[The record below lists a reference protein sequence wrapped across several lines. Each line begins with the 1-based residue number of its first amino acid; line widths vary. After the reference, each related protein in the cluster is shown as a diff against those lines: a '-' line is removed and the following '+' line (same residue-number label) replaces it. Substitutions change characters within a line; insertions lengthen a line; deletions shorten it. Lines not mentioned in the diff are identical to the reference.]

1 MKKVEKILTKKN
13 ITRYYIVI
21 LPVSMQVWCC
31 TKINDRKQPQLREVH
46 PRVVCNF
53 IRLEISFK
61 KKLDQTERKN
71 ACQAHAISVPA

>member
-1 MKKVEKILTKKN
+1 
-13 ITRYYIVI
+13 
-21 LPVSMQVWCC
+21 MQVWCC

-71 ACQAHAISVPA
+71 ACQAHAMFTPGHKSAGFLKAEIEIFKNF